1 MNIIATLA
9 CSLAMTSTPAPAP
22 AQVMVLGSYHMANPG
37 LDLVKSK
44 IRDTLGADRQKEIA
58 DLVEMIAKYKPTK
71 IMIETAPEN
80 TSYNEKYGKY
90 LEGSYTLTAS
100 EIEQVGFRLA
110 KKFGHKQLY
119 GIDHKTNMDFGKVFG
134 FAQANGMSDL
144 LAKVTKTVEKIGQ
157 IMEDMDKK
165 YTVPQLLAIHNTPES
180 LLLSQ
185 SFYVELVKVA
195 GKGEYPGAD
204 MLAEWYR
211 RNLRTYANMRAVT
224 EPGDR
229 VLIIFGAGHA
239 YFLNQAIKESLD
251 LQWVDP
257 LKYLPKP
264 PIKAMDVKFD

>member
-1 MNIIATLA
+1 MNIIATIA
-9 CSLAMTSTPAPAP
+9 CSIAMSPSPAPSP
-22 AQVMVLGSYHMANPG
+22 AQVMVLGTYHMANPG
-37 LDLVKSK
+37 LDLVKSQ

-58 DLVEMIAKYKPTK
+58 ELVEMIAKYKPTK
-71 IMIETAPEN
+71 IMVEVQPEN
-80 TSYNEKYGKY
+80 TAVNERYRKF
-90 LEGSYTLTAS
+90 LDGSYTLAAS

-110 KKFGHKQLY
+110 KRFGHKQLY

-134 FAQANGMSDL
+134 FAQANGMSDMI
-144 LAKVTKTVEKIGQ
+144 AKVSQTVEKIGK

-195 GKGEYPGAD
+195 AKGEYPGAD
-204 MLAEWYR
+204 MLADWYK
-211 RNLRTYANMRAVT
+211 RNLRTYANMRAVA

-229 VLIIFGAGHA
+229 ILVIFGAGHA
-239 YFLNQAIKESLD
+239 YYINQTVQESLD
-251 LQWVDP
+251 MQWVDP

-264 PIKAMDVKFD
+264 PIRAMDIKFD